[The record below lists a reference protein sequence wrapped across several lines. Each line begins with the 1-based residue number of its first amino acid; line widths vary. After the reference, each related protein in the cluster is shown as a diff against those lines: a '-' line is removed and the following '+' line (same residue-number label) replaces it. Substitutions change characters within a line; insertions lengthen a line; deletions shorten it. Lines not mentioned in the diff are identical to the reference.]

1 MDEVNMA
8 VFQGIRRTVDGKNE
22 DTQLIK
28 HKKVVP
34 KSASQQILC
43 ILS

>member
-8 VFQGIRRTVDGKNE
+8 VFQGIRTVDGKNE